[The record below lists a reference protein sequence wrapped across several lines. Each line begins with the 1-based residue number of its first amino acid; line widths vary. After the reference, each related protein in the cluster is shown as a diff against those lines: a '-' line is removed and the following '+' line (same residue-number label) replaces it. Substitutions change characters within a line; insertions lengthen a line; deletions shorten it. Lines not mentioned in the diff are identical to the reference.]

1 MRHDYI
7 PIILEDVKSIFFSF
21 SWYMEWLYIKWFYT
35 ARITWKNSTTAFWKN
50 LRENSIIKREIY
62 QKTHGI
68 YDAWLCPLL
77 SISLICL
84 FTIVFMSLA
93 IFFPFFLSFFFLPNS
108 YLISSL
114 LTYLIMTKMERRK
127 VVAHNKILDPASI
140 SQSEGIRDF
149 RFVAIIKTEKT
160 HFFCIHQSPTR
171 VGVWIQRTLCN
182 L

>member
-1 MRHDYI
+1 
-7 PIILEDVKSIFFSF
+7 
-21 SWYMEWLYIKWFYT
+21 MEWLYIKWFYT
-35 ARITWKNSTTAFWKN
+35 ARITWKNSTTAFWNN
-50 LRENSIIKREIY
+50 LRENYIIKRVIY

-68 YDAWLCPLL
+68 YDAWLYPLL
-77 SISLICL
+77 SISSLCL

-149 RFVAIIKTEKT
+149 RFVAIMKTEKT

>member
-1 MRHDYI
+1 
-7 PIILEDVKSIFFSF
+7 
-21 SWYMEWLYIKWFYT
+21 
-35 ARITWKNSTTAFWKN
+35 
-50 LRENSIIKREIY
+50 
-62 QKTHGI
+62 
-68 YDAWLCPLL
+68 
-77 SISLICL
+77 
-84 FTIVFMSLA
+84 MSLA

-127 VVAHNKILDPASI
+127 VVAHNKILDLVSI

-171 VGVWIQRTLCN
+171 VGV
-182 L
+182 

>member
-1 MRHDYI
+1 MLSRY
-7 PIILEDVKSIFFSF
+7 FFSF

-35 ARITWKNSTTAFWKN
+35 ARITWRKLNNCVLKE
-50 LRENSIIKREIY
+50 LKREFIIKREIY

-77 SISLICL
+77 SIPLICL

-127 VVAHNKILDPASI
+127 VVALNKMLDPASI

-149 RFVAIIKTEKT
+149 RFVAIMKTEKT
-160 HFFCIHQSPTR
+160 HFFCIYQSPTR
-171 VGVWIQRTLCN
+171 VGVWI
-182 L
+182 